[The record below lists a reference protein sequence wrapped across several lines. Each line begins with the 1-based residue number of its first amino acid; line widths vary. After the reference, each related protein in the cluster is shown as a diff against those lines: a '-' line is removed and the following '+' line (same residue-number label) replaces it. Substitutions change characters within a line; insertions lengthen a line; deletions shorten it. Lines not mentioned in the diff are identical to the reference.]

1 MSNGV
6 EDTGTQALD
15 HWPQFRRMVDGRHYY
30 NVLSPGHFLELQAV
44 GRRWVLHEV
53 LATAYPEMLR
63 VQEMLQCLEGRYEA
77 VSEDDWMER
86 FEQVG

>member
-1 MSNGV
+1 
-6 EDTGTQALD
+6 
-15 HWPQFRRMVDGRHYY
+15 
-30 NVLSPGHFLELQAV
+30 
-44 GRRWVLHEV
+44 
-53 LATAYPEMLR
+53 MLR